1 MIRTVTI
8 SARRLKRLERAE
20 AVAQCIRS
28 FYGQRVIDQTQAQTD
43 FTMKCL
49 IRWADMA
56 GKARYQ
62 EPKGWPK

>member
-20 AVAQCIRS
+20 SVAQCIRS
-28 FYGQRVIDQTQAQTD
+28 FYGQRVIDQKQAQTN
-43 FTMKCL
+43 FTMKRL
-49 IRWADMA
+49 MSWMKLA
-56 GKARYQ
+56 GKAGYQ